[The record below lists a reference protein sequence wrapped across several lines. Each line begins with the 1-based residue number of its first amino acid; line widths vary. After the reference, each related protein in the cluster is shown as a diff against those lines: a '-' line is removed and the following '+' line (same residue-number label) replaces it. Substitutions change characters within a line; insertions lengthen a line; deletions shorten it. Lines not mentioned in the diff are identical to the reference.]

1 MPLPK
6 TELPKSLT
14 KKLEKH
20 SGFIKQI
27 IAAKTSKQKIAVINL
42 SSKSELLFLSQI
54 VSDFKRK
61 YLNGNLRECLSDK
74 VVQELEQKSSEMSS
88 FCDLNHKTLNKED
101 LFDSFTPIV
110 ESIPSILKQ
119 VQLMQKRSNKI
130 KNQIENEN
138 SSVGTLQS
146 QFLKKP
152 VSPTFFPKKLQKRSD
167 CPMCNNPNEKTECH
181 NLKKTLKQ
189 LNNCNCEECTK
200 LLSISRNGPKKE
212 LKQEK
217 TR

>member
-1 MPLPK
+1 M
-6 TELPKSLT
+6 
-14 KKLEKH
+14 
-20 SGFIKQI
+20 
-27 IAAKTSKQKIAVINL
+27 
-42 SSKSELLFLSQI
+42 LFLSQI

-61 YLNGNLRECLSDK
+61 YLNGNLKECLSDK

-146 QFLKKP
+146 QFSKKP

-189 LNNCNCEECTK
+189 LNNCDCEECTK
-200 LLSISRNGPKKE
+200 LLSRSRNGPKKE
-212 LKQEK
+212 LKQRRVDNTTKRQLLPFYDDQSPTNKQSKK
-217 TR
+217 TETKKDSNKIKSKNTPKNPKI

>member
-1 MPLPK
+1 M
-6 TELPKSLT
+6 
-14 KKLEKH
+14 
-20 SGFIKQI
+20 
-27 IAAKTSKQKIAVINL
+27 
-42 SSKSELLFLSQI
+42 LFLSQI

-61 YLNGNLRECLSDK
+61 YLNGNLKECLSDK

-146 QFLKKP
+146 QFSKKP

-189 LNNCNCEECTK
+189 LNNCDCEECTK
-200 LLSISRNGPKKE
+200 LLSRSRNGPKKE
-212 LKQEK
+212 LKQRRVDNTAKRQLLPFYDDQSPTNKQSKK
-217 TR
+217 TETKKDSNKIKSKNTPKNPKI